1 MSALEIS
8 ANLYD
13 KQDDLTS
20 PSSTP
25 YIYVLF
31 VFGVFRPTRE
41 FFNSLGDVTIAG
53 EGLQISTDARH
64 LWPLSSEGSLVCYTY
79 CYTGHPFLM
88 VISDDPWHSNLMPSV
103 WQWCYHYL
111 FLRLMAD
118 AAGI

>member
-25 YIYVLF
+25 YIYVMF

-41 FFNSLGDVTIAG
+41 FF
-53 EGLQISTDARH
+53 
-64 LWPLSSEGSLVCYTY
+64 
-79 CYTGHPFLM
+79 
-88 VISDDPWHSNLMPSV
+88 
-103 WQWCYHYL
+103 
-111 FLRLMAD
+111 
-118 AAGI
+118 